1 MAETLVDQPGEV
13 RAEDGFDT
21 GAVHGWLSSHV
32 DGLVGLPEVRQ
43 FPGGASNLTYL
54 LRYPDRELI
63 LRRPPTGRKAASAH
77 DMKREFRVQRQ
88 LRPVFPY
95 VPNVLALCQD
105 DAVIGSDFYVM
116 ERIEGIILRGDLPD
130 GMTLSPDRAR
140 ALALN
145 AIDRLIEL
153 HQVDPDAAGLGDLG
167 KGAGYVERQVR
178 GWSERFRAARTDN
191 VPPFTEVMDWL
202 AANMPGDV
210 RICVIHN
217 DYRFDNMVLDGPDT
231 LNVVGILDWEMATL
245 GDALMD
251 LAGVVAYWIQA
262 DDDDVAQLS
271 RKQPTHL
278 PGMPT
283 RKEIVDYYCDRMG
296 LRVADWRFYEVF
308 GAFRLAVIMQQIYYR
323 YHHGQTHNPAF
334 KNLWTFAGYL
344 ESRCRRAIERGAG

>member
-1 MAETLVDQPGEV
+1 MAETLVDQPDEV
-13 RAEDGFDT
+13 RAEDKFDT
-21 GAVHGWLSSHV
+21 GAVHEWLSSHV

-63 LRRPPTGRKAASAH
+63 LRRPPVGRKAATAH
-77 DMKREFRVQRQ
+77 DMKREFRVQHQ

-95 VPNVLALCQD
+95 VPEVLALCQD

-116 ERIEGIILRGDLPD
+116 ERVEGIVLRRDLPP
-130 GMTLSPDRAR
+130 GMSLDPDRAR
-140 ALALN
+140 ALALG

-178 GWSERFRAARTDN
+178 GWSERFRAARTEN
-191 VPPFTEVMDWL
+191 VPEFTEVMDWL
-202 AANMPGDV
+202 ADHMPGDV

-217 DYRFDNMVLDGPDT
+217 DYRFDNMVLDPET
-231 LNVVGILDWEMATL
+231 LNVRGILDWEMATL

-251 LAGVVAYWIQA
+251 LAGVTAYWIQA

-283 RKEIVDYYCDRMG
+283 RKEVVDYYCDRMG

-334 KNLWTFAGYL
+334 KDLWTFAGYL
-344 ESRCRRAIERGAG
+344 ESRCRQAIERGA